1 MTVAFLVA
9 AGVVALG
16 DWFALS
22 RHWQRVEYVVKPLTI
37 ALIALAACFADLAA
51 AKPWV
56 LAALVFGLVGD
67 VALLFTDESRPIHE
81 ARLELPFLIG
91 LGSFLLGH
99 VAYVIAFARH
109 GLYPVQLLAG
119 ALVVVGAAVLALP
132 RILRGARQEG
142 GTQLMA
148 AVGGYAALLSTMV
161 ALGFGTA
168 AVATAIGALLFLASD
183 LTLAWG
189 RLVQPLLRG
198 PVIVAVTYHLAQA
211 LILIGLLV

>member
-1 MTVAFLVA
+1 
-9 AGVVALG
+9 VVALG
-16 DWFALS
+16 DWVAVS
-22 RHWQRVEYVVKPLTI
+22 RRHRIEYVAKPLAI
-37 ALIALAACFADLAA
+37 AMITVAATFADLGA

-67 VALLFTDESRPIHE
+67 VALLFTDEGRPLAE
-81 ARLELPFLIG
+81 AQLDLPFLIG

-99 VAYVIAFARH
+99 VAYVIAFIRH
-109 GLYPVQLLAG
+109 GLHPIQLLAG
-119 ALVVVGAAVLALP
+119 ALVVVGAAALALP
-132 RILRGARQEG
+132 RILRGANNEG
-142 GTQLMA
+142 GTQLRA
-148 AVGGYAALLSTMV
+148 AVGGYAVVLGAMV

-189 RLVQPLLRG
+189 RFVQPLLRG

-211 LILIGLLV
+211 LIVIGLIA

>member
-16 DWFALS
+16 DWFAVS
-22 RHWQRVEYVVKPLTI
+22 RHQHRIEYVAKPMTLV
-37 ALIALAACFADLAA
+37 LIGLAACFADLGE

-56 LAALVFGLVGD
+56 LAALAFGLIGD
-67 VALLFTDESRPIHE
+67 VSLLFTDERRPRDE
-81 ARLELPFLIG
+81 AQLDLPFLIG

-99 VAYVIAFARH
+99 VAYVVAFTRH
-109 GLYPVQLLAG
+109 GLHPVQLLAG
-119 ALVVVGAAVLALP
+119 ALVVVGAAILALP
-132 RILRGARQEG
+132 RILRGAREEG
-142 GTQLMA
+142 GAQLRVVVGLYA
-148 AVGGYAALLSTMV
+148 AVLSAMV

-168 AVATAIGALLFLASD
+168 AVVTAIGALLFLASD

-189 RLVQPLLRG
+189 RFVQPLLRG

-211 LILIGLLV
+211 LIVIGLIA